1 MYDLATCNGFGHRSG
16 VSVSSDDGREKIRLD
31 PQAAWPFKGGV
42 GAGARGVPSERV
54 PLYLGGPTKDCSVG
68 NAGVVV
74 SGPNGGIVGRT
85 RQLGAGDN
93 AKKAKRWR

>member
-1 MYDLATCNGFGHRSG
+1 MDDLATCNGFGHRNG
-16 VSVSSDDGREKIRLD
+16 VGVRSNNGREKIRLD
-31 PQAAWPFKGGV
+31 PQAAWPLKGGV

-54 PLYLGGPTKDCSVG
+54 PLYLGRPTEDRSVG

-74 SGPNGGIVGRT
+74 SGSNGGVVGRA